1 MLADPVSLVFYGLV
15 CGALA
20 AFAPSFGTG
29 PRRALIGAL
38 VGIVAAILLPV
49 LRSASGL

>member
-1 MLADPVSLVFYGLV
+1 MLADPVGLVFYGLV

-20 AFAPSFGTG
+20 AFAPLLGTR
-29 PRRALIGAL
+29 PRRALIGAV

-49 LRSASGL
+49 LRSATGL